1 MNTIDSSQLLA
12 QLRLAAAQAKGNG
25 VLPVGDASA
34 TDAAGRTSFSSMLKQ
49 SIDTVNDMQRTAGDL
64 KESFELG
71 AADVSLSNVMLA
83 SSKAQLGFQAMVQVR
98 NKVVEAYQEIMR
110 MPV

>member
-12 QLRLAAAQAKGNG
+12 QLRLAAAQAKGTG
-25 VLPVGDASA
+25 VLPVGDSSPADA
-34 TDAAGRTSFSSMLKQ
+34 TGGVSFSSVLKQ
-49 SIDTVNDMQRTAGDL
+49 SIDTVNGMQQTAGEL
-64 KESFELG
+64 KQSFELG
-71 AADVSLSNVMLA
+71 TPGVNLADVMLA

-98 NKVVEAYQEIMR
+98 NKVVEAYQEVMR

>member
-12 QLRLAAAQAKGNG
+12 QLRLATAQAKGAG
-25 VLPVGDASA
+25 VLPAADASA
-34 TDAAGRTSFSSMLKQ
+34 GTAGASFSSVLKQ
-49 SIDTVNDMQRTAGDL
+49 SIDTVNGMQQTAGEL
-64 KESFELG
+64 KQSFELG
-71 AADVSLSNVMLA
+71 TAGVGLSDVMLA
-83 SSKAQLGFQAMVQVR
+83 TSKAQLGFQAMVQVR